1 MKSINARLTLKL
13 LFSFSWFI
21 ALALVCDAYAGD
33 YYTYQDPNGNLV
45 ISNNAPPAG
54 SKIVK
59 KETLSEVTDQQIAE
73 SENRENSVALDDRV
87 ASLEKTIGELAENLR
102 FQAEVIDN
110 LQQGHGDTNIAVG
123 VTQGPAIIT
132 KPPHHRIQRPANSKN
147 DLPNRSSR
155 ATVPASGQQR
165 RGGRTG

>member
-1 MKSINARLTLKL
+1 MKNINVRTTLKL
-13 LFSFSWFI
+13 VFSFFWLM
-21 ALALVCDAYAGD
+21 ALLVIQNAYAGD

-73 SENRENSVALDDRV
+73 SQISENSVALDNRV

-102 FQAEVIDN
+102 FQGEVIDN
-110 LQQGHGDTNIAVG
+110 LQQGQGDTNIAVG
-123 VTQGPAIIT
+123 
-132 KPPHHRIQRPANSKN
+132 
-147 DLPNRSSR
+147 
-155 ATVPASGQQR
+155 
-165 RGGRTG
+165 